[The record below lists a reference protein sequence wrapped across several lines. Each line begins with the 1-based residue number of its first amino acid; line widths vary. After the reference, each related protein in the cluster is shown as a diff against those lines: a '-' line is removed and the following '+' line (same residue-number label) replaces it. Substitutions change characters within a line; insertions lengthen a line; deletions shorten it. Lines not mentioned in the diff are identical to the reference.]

1 MKLKRFNNMNEELT
15 PADMGSDAA
24 KEDKLVKPGISAED
38 DKFWADANEYNK
50 MVEEYIPMADDP
62 AVRKAVKETTE
73 AFKWEPDEIIAM
85 CYGMLVEINEHDM
98 AKDFVALAKKHHK

>member
-15 PADMGSDAA
+15 PYD
-24 KEDKLVKPGISAED
+24 
-38 DKFWADANEYNK
+38 K

-98 AKDFVALAKKHHK
+98 AKDFVALAKKHK